1 MPKTEKTC
9 QNIYNKI
16 TESEKSCKV
25 GDEIASEFGIP
36 IINKRISVTPI
47 AIVAS
52 ASGGQDCVAFARVL
66 DKAAKA
72 VGINFIG
79 GYSALVEKAIK
90 ERTCP

>member
-1 MPKTEKTC
+1 MGISLLDCIDASTEKTC

-16 TESEKSCKV
+16 TSKAKNLVKV

-52 ASGGQDCVAFARVL
+52 ASGGQDLCCFCASFGQSRKSGGDQFYRRV
-66 DKAAKA
+66 
-72 VGINFIG
+72 
-79 GYSALVEKAIK
+79 
-90 ERTCP
+90 